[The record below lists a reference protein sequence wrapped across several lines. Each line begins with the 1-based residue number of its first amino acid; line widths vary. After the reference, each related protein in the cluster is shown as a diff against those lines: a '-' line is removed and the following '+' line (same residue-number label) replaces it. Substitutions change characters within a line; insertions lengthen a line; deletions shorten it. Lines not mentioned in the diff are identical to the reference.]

1 VLHID
6 LPSRA
11 DIQSLL
17 EARHPSSVSLYL
29 PTTPVSAE
37 VGGSRIE
44 LKNLVA
50 AAIGQLEAAGAAT
63 EERSAL
69 RESLDDLIDD
79 DSFWAYQAHSLAV
92 FATPRSVL
100 TFRLANGLRSLVE
113 VGDRFHVK
121 PLLRTVTFP
130 PAAYVLALAQGSAR
144 LFMVSPDLPTD
155 EIRVDGMPSDA
166 ASAVGKASIGDR
178 SPSGRMQGSE
188 GQKVRLAQYARAV
201 DTAIRPILT
210 GSDLPLILAATEP
223 LASIFRGVSSAVQLL
238 EETITGNPEEL
249 SPGELAERARAVLDG
264 HHAAGLAAVRDRYAA
279 LRGRGRATS
288 DLAAVARAATFG
300 SVETVFVD
308 IDTLLPGTIDDD
320 TGVITPG
327 STGSIIDHGVVDEIA
342 RRTWLA
348 GGTVLAVRGEDIPDG
363 GPAAA
368 ILRYAS

>member
-63 EERSAL
+63 EEISAL

-144 LFMVSPDLPTD
+144 LFMVSRTCRRTRSGWTGCPRMPHRRWARHPSVTGLRAGGSRGP
-155 EIRVDGMPSDA
+155 RVR
-166 ASAVGKASIGDR
+166 R
-178 SPSGRMQGSE
+178 SGS
-188 GQKVRLAQYARAV
+188 RS
-201 DTAIRPILT
+201 TH
-210 GSDLPLILAATEP
+210 
-223 LASIFRGVSSAVQLL
+223 
-238 EETITGNPEEL
+238 EL
-249 SPGELAERARAVLDG
+249 SIPRS
-264 HHAAGLAAVRDRYAA
+264 VR
-279 LRGRGRATS
+279 S
-288 DLAAVARAATFG
+288 
-300 SVETVFVD
+300 
-308 IDTLLPGTIDDD
+308 
-320 TGVITPG
+320 
-327 STGSIIDHGVVDEIA
+327 
-342 RRTWLA
+342 
-348 GGTVLAVRGEDIPDG
+348 
-363 GPAAA
+363 
-368 ILRYAS
+368 